1 MEIILNIL
9 LLIVGV
15 ADAIAF
21 FQVKKRI
28 NGWGEHLDE
37 PLSDEEEAFVIKRF
51 KLIRVLSAIG
61 AVLLTV
67 RVVVYELLPLIQS

>member
-15 ADAIAF
+15 ADAITF

-37 PLSDEEEAFVIKRF
+37 PLSAEEEAFVVKRF
-51 KLIRVLSAIG
+51 KLIRVLSAVG

-67 RVVVYELLPLIQS
+67 RVVVYELLPLIRS

>member
-1 MEIILNIL
+1 MEIVLNIL
-9 LLIVGV
+9 LLIVGIT
-15 ADAIAF
+15 DAVVF
-21 FQVKKRI
+21 FQVKKHI

-51 KLIRVLSAIG
+51 KLIRVLSAVG

-67 RVVVYELLPLIQS
+67 RVVVYELLPLIRG